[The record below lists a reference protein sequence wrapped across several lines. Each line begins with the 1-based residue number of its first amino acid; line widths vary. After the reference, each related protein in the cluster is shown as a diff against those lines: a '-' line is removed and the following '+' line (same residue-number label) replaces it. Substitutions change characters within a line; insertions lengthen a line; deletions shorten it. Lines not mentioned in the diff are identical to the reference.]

1 MNQADLRP
9 DLLVPSPGDATGGAA
24 NAAASAA
31 DPRASILVVDDTPAN
46 LSLLSSLLSPR
57 WRVRLAP
64 SGAKALALVKRQAPD
79 LIVLDVMMPE
89 LDGYDVCRQLK
100 ADPATR
106 DIPVLFITALSQPED
121 ETRGF
126 SCGGA
131 DFIHKPFNPA
141 TVLSRVATQ
150 LEAKAWRDA
159 LRQRNAGLQE
169 ALAERLAEVNLL
181 REATLHV
188 MISFAEFRDE
198 DTGFHVRRTQ
208 EYVRTLAHW
217 LAAQPGNAM
226 QLDDERIDHIAKSAP
241 LHDIGKVAIP
251 DGILLKPG
259 RLTADEMTVMRTH
272 SMQGWEMLRRAAE
285 RMGDQGSLFLQYGM
299 EIARHH
305 HERWDGTGYPDGLAG
320 EAIPLSARLM
330 AVADVYDA
338 LISRRPYKAPMS
350 HADARD
356 FIVSASGG
364 HFDPQVVQALLA
376 TQETLQDIARQWN
389 DGSLLAEPPAEGLQ

>member
-1 MNQADLRP
+1 
-9 DLLVPSPGDATGGAA
+9 
-24 NAAASAA
+24 
-31 DPRASILVVDDTPAN
+31 VVDDTPAN
-46 LSLLSSLLSPR
+46 LSLLAGLLSPR

-64 SGAKALALVKRQAPD
+64 SGAKALELVRRQAPD

-89 LDGYDVCRQLK
+89 LDGYEVCRRLK
-100 ADPATR
+100 AGPATR
-106 DIPVLFITALSQPED
+106 EIPVLFVTALSQPED

-126 SCGGA
+126 ACGGA

-141 TVLSRVATQ
+141 TVLARVQTQ
-150 LEAKAWRDA
+150 LQAKAWRDA
-159 LRQRNAGLQE
+159 LHQRNAWLQDE
-169 ALAERLAEVNLL
+169 LAARLAEVEQL
-181 REATLHV
+181 RDATLHV
-188 MISFAEFRDE
+188 MISMAEFRDE

-208 EYVRTLAHW
+208 EYVRTLAQW
-217 LAAQPGNAM
+217 LAAQPGSAAP
-226 QLDDERIDHIAKSAP
+226 LDGEHIDHMAKSAP

-259 RLTADEMTVMRTH
+259 RLTPDEMTVMRTH
-272 SMQGWEMLRRAAE
+272 AMQGWEMLRRAAE
-285 RMGDQGSLFLQYGM
+285 RMGNHGSLFLQYGM

-320 EAIPLSARLM
+320 SAIPLSARLM

-350 HADARD
+350 HADACAH
-356 FIVSASGG
+356 IVGASGS

-376 TQETLQDIARQWN
+376 TQDRLQAIAREWN
-389 DGSLLAEPPAEGLQ
+389 DGSLLDEPPAEDLR

>member
-1 MNQADLRP
+1 MNQAELHP
-9 DLLVPSPGDATGGAA
+9 ALLAR
-24 NAAASAA
+24 A
-31 DPRASILVVDDTPAN
+31 DTQASILVVDDTPAN
-46 LSLLSSLLSPR
+46 LSLLSGLLSPR

-64 SGAKALALVKRQAPD
+64 SGAKALDLVRRQAPD

-89 LDGYDVCRQLK
+89 LDGYEVCRRLK

-106 DIPVLFITALSQPED
+106 DIPVLFLTALSQPED

-126 SCGGA
+126 ECGGA

-150 LEAKAWRDA
+150 LEAKQWRDT
-159 LRQRNAGLQE
+159 LHQRNAWLQQE
-169 ALAERLAEVNLL
+169 LQSRLAEVEQL
-181 REATLHV
+181 RDATLHV

-208 EYVRTLAHW
+208 EYVRTLARW
-217 LAAQPGNAM
+217 LADQPGNPM
-226 QLDDERIDHIAKSAP
+226 GLDADRIEDIAKSAP

-259 RLTADEMTVMRTH
+259 RLTPDEMTVMKTH
-272 SMQGWEMLRRAAE
+272 AMQGWVMLRRAAE
-285 RMGDQGSLFLQYGM
+285 RMGHQGDRFLRYGM

-305 HERWDGTGYPDGLAG
+305 HERWDGAGYPDGLGGA
-320 EAIPLSARLM
+320 AIPLSARLM

-338 LISRRPYKAPMS
+338 LISRRPYKEPMD
-350 HADARD
+350 HADAVAY
-356 FIVSASGG
+356 IVAGSGG
-364 HFDPQVVQALLA
+364 HFDPTVVQALLA
-376 TQETLQDIARQWN
+376 NQDTLQRIARQWS
-389 DGSLLAEPPAEGLQ
+389 DQPPPDSLDAADLR

>member
-1 MNQADLRP
+1 MTNLAQPRP
-9 DLLVPSPGDATGGAA
+9 DLL
-24 NAAASAA
+24 AAA
-31 DPRASILVVDDTPAN
+31 DQRASILVVDDTPAN
-46 LSLLSSLLSPR
+46 LSLLSGLLSPR

-64 SGAKALALVKRQAPD
+64 SGTKALELVRRQTPD

-89 LDGYDVCRQLK
+89 LDGYEVCRRLK

-106 DIPVLFITALSQPED
+106 DIPVLFVTALSQPED

-126 SCGGA
+126 ACGGA

-159 LRQRNAGLQE
+159 LHQRNAWLQQE
-169 ALAERLAEVNLL
+169 LGVRLAEVEQL
-181 REATLHV
+181 RDATLHV

-208 EYVRTLAHW
+208 EYVRTLARW
-217 LAAQPGNAM
+217 LARQPGSDL
-226 QLDDERIDHIAKSAP
+226 QLDDERIDHMAKSAP

-259 RLTADEMTVMRTH
+259 RLTPDEMTVMRTH
-272 SMQGWEMLRRAAE
+272 AMQGWEMLRRAAE
-285 RMGDQGSLFLQYGM
+285 RMGDHGSLFLQYGM

-320 EAIPLSARLM
+320 TAIPLSARLM

-338 LISRRPYKAPMS
+338 LISRRPYKPPMS
-350 HADARD
+350 HAEARD
-356 FIVSASGG
+356 FIVAASGS

-376 TQETLQDIARQWN
+376 NQEALQVIAREWN
-389 DGSLLAEPPAEGLQ
+389 DGSLLPEPKAEDVR

>member
-1 MNQADLRP
+1 MNQAELHP
-9 DLLVPSPGDATGGAA
+9 ALLAR
-24 NAAASAA
+24 A
-31 DPRASILVVDDTPAN
+31 DTQASILVVDDTPAN
-46 LSLLSSLLSPR
+46 LSLLSALLSPR

-64 SGAKALALVKRQAPD
+64 SGAKALDLVRRQAPD

-89 LDGYDVCRQLK
+89 LDGYEVCRRLK

-106 DIPVLFITALSQPED
+106 DIPVLFLTALSQPED

-126 SCGGA
+126 ECGGA

-150 LEAKAWRDA
+150 LEAKQWRDT
-159 LRQRNAGLQE
+159 LHQRNTWLQQE
-169 ALAERLAEVNLL
+169 LQSRLSEVEQL
-181 REATLHV
+181 RDATLHV

-208 EYVRTLAHW
+208 EYVRTLARW
-217 LAAQPGNAM
+217 LADQPGNPM
-226 QLDDERIDHIAKSAP
+226 GLDADRIEDIAKSAP

-259 RLTADEMTVMRTH
+259 RLTPDEMTVMKTH
-272 SMQGWEMLRRAAE
+272 AMQGWVMLRRAAE
-285 RMGDQGSLFLQYGM
+285 RMGHQGDRFLRYGM

-305 HERWDGTGYPDGLAG
+305 HERWDGAGYPDGLGGA
-320 EAIPLSARLM
+320 AIPLSARLM

-338 LISRRPYKAPMS
+338 LISRRPYKEPMD
-350 HADARD
+350 HADAVAY
-356 FIVSASGG
+356 IVAGSGG
-364 HFDPQVVQALLA
+364 HFDPTVVQALLA
-376 TQETLQDIARQWN
+376 NQDTLQRIARQWS
-389 DGSLLAEPPAEGLQ
+389 DQPPPDSLDAADLR

>member
-1 MNQADLRP
+1 MNLGHPQP
-9 DLLVPSPGDATGGAA
+9 DLLAGAEQQ
-24 NAAASAA
+24 
-31 DPRASILVVDDTPAN
+31 ASILVVDDTPAN
-46 LSLLSSLLSPR
+46 LSLLSGLLSPR

-64 SGAKALALVKRQAPD
+64 SGAKALALVQRQAPD

-89 LDGYDVCRQLK
+89 LDGYAVCRRLK

-106 DIPVLFITALSQPED
+106 DIPVLFLSALSQPED

-126 SCGGA
+126 ECGGA

-159 LRQRNAGLQE
+159 LHQRNAGLQQE
-169 ALAERLAEVNLL
+169 LASRLAEVEQL
-181 REATLHV
+181 RDATLHV

-198 DTGFHVRRTQ
+198 DTGHHVRRTQ
-208 EYVRTLAHW
+208 EYVRTLALW
-217 LAAQPGNAM
+217 LAAQPGGM
-226 QLDDERIDHIAKSAP
+226 PGLDDEQIGQMAKSAP

-259 RLTADEMTVMRTH
+259 RLTPDEMTVMKTH
-272 SMQGWEMLRRAAE
+272 AMQGWEMLRRAAE
-285 RMGDQGSLFLQYGM
+285 RMGHQGSLFLQYGM

-305 HERWDGTGYPDGLAG
+305 HERWDGGGYPDGLAG
-320 EAIPLSARLM
+320 AAIPLSARLM

-350 HADARD
+350 HAQAREH
-356 FIVSASGG
+356 IIAGSGG
-364 HFDPQVVQALLA
+364 HFDPAVVQALLA
-376 TQETLQDIARQWN
+376 TQDALQHIARQWS
-389 DGSLLAEPPAEGLQ
+389 DGGLAGELQADGLR